1 MDPPLNLFYCFPR
14 ERSLQQ
20 VVNAVNSAARKGK
33 LSGNDCCPR
42 ALPRKRLW
50 S

>member
-1 MDPPLNLFYCFPR
+1 MDQPLNLFYCFPR

-33 LSGNDCCPR
+33 LSGND
-42 ALPRKRLW
+42 K
-50 S
+50 